1 MKLNRKRYLLIVAS
15 LLISVVGITSQQKI
29 TEWLNTSNLT
39 TEVARHTKF
48 INQLKPERV
57 YISTDRTLYNPG
69 EIVYF
74 SLFNV
79 KTQTLHSSNVS
90 DMIYAELKNPEG
102 KVIQKIKLLMGEKG
116 IAKGDFSFPA
126 EYNGGI
132 YTIVAYT
139 LWQSNDTANLLAE
152 KKVQL
157 QKFTAPNFKYTLEFD
172 RKAYGLNEQVK
183 AEFQLK
189 DNQDKPL
196 ANLQVRAN
204 LTVDGNEF
212 DSKIITTDKN
222 GKGQITLTIPKDSIT
237 DAFMGF
243 GFNYRNRNES
253 FGKIVPLTLENI
265 AMEFYPEGGYLING
279 VSSQVAFRA
288 INKAKLPAD
297 ISGIIL
303 DESGTEVA
311 KFRSYHD
318 GMGVFSFTP
327 KENKQYSVKIT
338 KPSGIA
344 KEYKLPEIVQNGYS
358 LKALVN
364 QKFITLKVYSPTE
377 DNMSLALQLRD
388 SIYFHKDFKVLK
400 GWNELQINTEKY
412 PQGVAQ
418 LTLFDNQ
425 KLPRSERLVYI
436 NKHKNL
442 NIKVSADKPY
452 YGNREKVTLNIL
464 TTNEQGIPTPAVMS
478 LSVVEDKLFSYTDDK
493 QGNILAGMYLEPE
506 LKIKVNEPY
515 FYYKKDN
522 PKADTALDLL
532 MLTHGW
538 RRYSL
543 ETEYRFAQKNN
554 AEKARIGG
562 TVYLN
567 DKIATNKN
575 IEVTARENGTR
586 FITQTNEN
594 GKFEFIRIPIQNR
607 IELSA
612 GINNDFSNKVFA
624 TVYSTAYRLNIYTQD
639 YLLKKRVENTIRTR
653 LEDISKGGGVGN
665 RPTPNRDEPI
675 AENEEVRN
683 INMAPQQMMMNP
695 IRGVVANEEI
705 SKTATRQVARTK
717 EKNQPNRIEIKQVEN
732 LMGEKDIEMLEAN
745 VLDGKKIAG
754 APVPDFKRLPQA
766 SIYMAR
772 EFPTLQYS
780 TSESE
785 QKTDFRK
792 TLHWD
797 GEVVTDKFGK
807 ATVSFYTS
815 DENTSFRIIT
825 EALGNGLVGYNQ
837 ELIYAIT
844 PIELTYTA
852 PNNLVLGDRFR
863 LPINVTYNKLNSNL
877 PNKLSGDITFEF
889 DSTLE
894 ITQKLTPFDFQLN
907 ENSPTETFYLELKAA
922 KIGKGELVIILRTD
936 DGKVFKLPY
945 AFEILPIGYPVEISG
960 GAKSAFKTYG
970 FQINQ
975 QLDGTMNAKVE
986 FYTSTVDDLLT
997 GIESMLREPHG
1008 CFEQTSSST
1017 YPNVLVYE
1025 LLRNKTN
1032 STDKKT
1038 LEKAKNLIDKGNEKL
1053 LTFETST
1060 KGYEWFGQ
1068 APGHEAL
1075 SAYGVMQFSDISR
1088 VKSNT
1093 YQAYNTSHIER
1104 TVEFLLARKDNQGGF
1119 NLNPKALDQ
1128 FGRGG
1133 KEVSNA
1139 YILYSLARSGIV
1151 KQSDINKE
1159 LQTAKEEALKS
1170 KDPYRLAL
1178 VCNTMLLLKD
1188 SDAPKFLETLMK
1200 LQKEDGSWTSDKENT
1215 ITNGRGVSYAIEATS
1230 LAILSIYEYHKQNS
1244 GKLYMELNSQL
1255 DKAAKYIFD
1264 NRSIGGG
1271 FGNTQSTVMAL
1282 QALVAYQV
1290 LAKAPQNAEVKIL
1303 VDGKVVATEQI
1314 TQETRGKLT
1323 IDIPAKYLKDG
1334 KHTIA
1339 VSCGDKDAEA
1349 FAHSLQINYYSLQ
1362 PNSSKNAQ
1370 LRLTTQLIKKQVKES
1385 DYVQLRA
1392 TLTNTEK
1399 FAQGMSLAILS
1410 IPAGLTLEPK
1420 ILKELQDNQVFDFY
1434 ELSNNKLICYYRSMQ
1449 PKESKT
1455 IAINLKAQ
1463 VPGTF
1468 QSDASFAYLYYNAL
1482 DKYYTEGMKVE
1493 IKE

>member
-15 LLISVVGITSQQKI
+15 LLISIVGITSQQKI
-29 TEWLNTSNLT
+29 SEWLNTSNLT
-39 TEVARHTKF
+39 TDVARHTKF
-48 INQLKPERV
+48 INQLKSERV

-79 KTQTLHSSNVS
+79 ETQTLHASNVS

-102 KVIQKIKLLMGEKG
+102 KVIQKIKLLMGDKG

-132 YTIVAYT
+132 YTIAAYT

-204 LTVDGNEF
+204 LTGNGNEF

-237 DAFMGF
+237 DAFIGF
-243 GFNYRNRNES
+243 GFNYKNRNES

-265 AMEFYPEGGYLING
+265 AIEFYPEGGYLISG
-279 VSSQVAFRA
+279 VNSQVAFRA
-288 INKAKLPAD
+288 INEAKLPAD
-297 ISGIIL
+297 ISGLIL

-327 KENKQYSVKIT
+327 KENKQYLVKIT
-338 KPSGIA
+338 KPTGIA

-364 QKFITLKVYSPTE
+364 QKFISLKVYSPTE

-388 SIYFHKDFKVLK
+388 SIYFHKDFKALK

-442 NIKVSADKPY
+442 NIKVSADGPY

-464 TTNEQGIPTPAVMS
+464 TTNEQGIPTPAAMS

-543 ETEYRFAQKNN
+543 ETENRFLQKSY

-567 DKIATNKN
+567 DKIASSKN
-575 IEVTARENGTR
+575 IEVTARENSTQ

-594 GKFEFIRIPIQNR
+594 GKFEFSRIPLRSN
-607 IELSA
+607 IELTA
-612 GINNDFSNKVFA
+612 RINNDESNKVFA
-624 TVYSTAYRLNIYTQD
+624 TIYSTEYRLYIYTQD
-639 YLLKKRVENTIRTR
+639 YLMKKRAENTVKSR
-653 LEDISKGGGVGN
+653 LENISK
-665 RPTPNRDEPI
+665 RDRFVNNSPPMEL
-675 AENEEVRN
+675 EEEVLNDVDDADIR
-683 INMAPQQMMMNP
+683 MMSP
-695 IRGVVANEEI
+695 IKATKVVT
-705 SKTATRQVARTK
+705 KTAIRQVAPSK

-732 LMGEKDIEMLEAN
+732 LIGEKDIEMLEAN
-745 VLDGKKIAG
+745 VLEDKKIAG
-754 APVPDFKRLPQA
+754 APVPDFNKLPQA
-766 SIYMAR
+766 SIYLAR

-825 EALGNGLVGYNQ
+825 EALGNGFVGYHQ
-837 ELIYAIT
+837 ELIYAIS

-852 PNNLVLGDRFR
+852 PNNLVLGDVFR

-877 PNKLSGDITFEF
+877 PNKLSGNITFEF

-894 ITQKLTPFDFQLN
+894 ITQKLSSFKFQLN
-907 ENSPTETFYLELKAA
+907 ENAPSETFYIELKTA
-922 KIGKGELVIILRTD
+922 KIGKGELVIILKTD
-936 DGKVFKLPY
+936 DGKVIKLPF
-945 AFEILPIGYPVEISG
+945 AFEVLPIGYPVEISG

-975 QLDGTMNAKVE
+975 QIEGTMNAKVE

-1032 STDKKT
+1032 STDKQT
-1038 LEKAKNLIDKGNEKL
+1038 LEKAKNLIDKGNERL

-1075 SAYGVMQFSDISR
+1075 SAYGVMQFADISR

-1093 YQAYNTSHIER
+1093 HQDYNTSHIER

-1159 LQTAKEEALKS
+1159 LQNAKEEALKS

-1178 VCNTMLLLKD
+1178 VSNTMLILKD
-1188 SDAPKFLETLMK
+1188 GDAPKFLETLMK

-1230 LAILSIYEYHKQNS
+1230 LAILSIYEYHKQNP
-1244 GKLYMELNSQL
+1244 GKLYMEFNSQL
-1255 DKAAKYIFD
+1255 DKAAKFIFD

-1303 VDGKVVATEQI
+1303 VDGKVVATKQI
-1314 TQETRGKLT
+1314 NQETRGKLT

-1334 KHTIA
+1334 KHTVA

-1349 FAHSLQINYYSLQ
+1349 FPHSLQINYYSLQ
-1362 PNSSKNAQ
+1362 PNSSKNAP
-1370 LRLTTQLIKKQVKES
+1370 LKLTTQLVKTQVKES

-1392 TLTNTEK
+1392 TLTNTGK
-1399 FAQGMSLAILS
+1399 LAQGMSMAILS

-1420 ILKELQDNQVFDFY
+1420 FLKELQDNKVFDFY